1 MDTGTKMDQVAAV
14 SRLLSDAA
22 ESDEVVIQCH
32 GTYTDGMYTTKRF
45 TVSLCHR
52 YNDAVIPLSEI
63 SADID
68 VQKQGHDFLPPTWAE
83 RIDALHSVA
92 MERVAHMAAKA
103 AEIVAAGKVTP

>member
-45 TVSLCHR
+45 TVSLCHALR
-52 YNDAVIPLSEI
+52 DAAEAIRVEAMLPPEMVPDVLRPSSAKMDAVK
-63 SADID
+63 
-68 VQKQGHDFLPPTWAE
+68 V
-83 RIDALHSVA
+83 AL
-92 MERVAHMAAKA
+92 
-103 AEIVAAGKVTP
+103 KVSR